1 MPRPAPPRIPP
12 LSNRSRPAAAAPP
25 APSPTQAIAA
35 ALEAFLGRGRVAA
48 VHFAA
53 SSTEPPPALAY
64 LVPFPRLSL
73 TLAGTEPVQL
83 GLEGRGGTLRLRSG
97 DVLVVPPHCW
107 NRPAQGE
114 RASSL
119 NVLFGHRQVGLSL
132 VGAGR
137 GRRSRA
143 GAQEVLKAVLPA
155 GRDEAPRAVLQ
166 ALMALRTG
174 ALEAQR
180 LLVGALLHAL
190 LEALLAPETK
200 PKRRAAGL
208 YESMCMHV
216 QERFSHPLNRKS
228 VAAHFRVSPGHVSR
242 LFKREGLVRFNDY
255 INYVRINHAK
265 LLLSRHG
272 QSLDEVA
279 ASCGYSDTNYF
290 CRVFKRK
297 VRLSPGAWRAARRDG

>member
-1 MPRPAPPRIPP
+1 M
-12 LSNRSRPAAAAPP
+12 
-25 APSPTQAIAA
+25 
-35 ALEAFLGRGRVAA
+35 AA

-73 TLAGTEPVQL
+73 TLAGMEAVQL

-107 NRPAQGE
+107 NKPVQGG

-119 NVLFGHRQVGLSL
+119 NLLFGHRQVGLSL
-132 VGAGR
+132 VGAGTG
-137 GRRSRA
+137 GRSTTGAREASGA
-143 GAQEVLKAVLPA
+143 GVSAVKGVVKAVLPA
-155 GRDEAPRAVLQ
+155 GRDEALRAVLQ
-166 ALMALRTG
+166 ALLALRTG
-174 ALEAQR
+174 APEAQR
-180 LLVGALLHAL
+180 LLAGALLHAL
-190 LEALLAPETK
+190 LGALRAPETK

-208 YESMCMHV
+208 YESICMHV

-242 LFKREGLVRFNDY
+242 LFKREGQVRFNDY

-297 VRLSPGAWRAARRDG
+297 MRLSPGAWRAARREG